1 MMNIRTDR
9 RPDATTGGPKKIF
22 AVLSRSV
29 TVRGKTIRHVL
40 IFDDH
45 PAFVRLLLRTHLLNR
60 EPVRCQRFVA
70 AARREEGEYPSWIF
84 NRRATQPQR
93 PRSATQRAKLW
104 RATGG
109 VAPQSQSTWLC
120 FFVAPCQPPPIA

>member
-9 RPDATTGGPKKIF
+9 PPNATTGGPKKIF

-45 PAFVRLLLRTHLLNR
+45 PASVRVLLGND
-60 EPVRCQRFVA
+60 PA
-70 AARREEGEYPSWIF
+70 PRRRDESLYVVLAIV
-84 NRRATQPQR
+84 
-93 PRSATQRAKLW
+93 LVL
-104 RATGG
+104 ATGLG
-109 VAPQSQSTWLC
+109 MFWPLL
-120 FFVAPCQPPPIA
+120 